1 MSLISLS
8 AIWTACAAVA
18 TRALVNVHSRTCSF
32 QATVSLPSASV
43 NSSAFEC
50 IFLANVI
57 RRDSSL
63 QAAVHLLASNCFPQC
78 HLLHRWLLSRNR
90 VLAPAMSKTLYTI
103 GHSTRPLQ
111 ELVGMLTSNG
121 VTTLVDVRT
130 VPKSRTNPQ
139 ARSSVNN
146 YMHDEHREH

>member
-1 MSLISLS
+1 M
-8 AIWTACAAVA
+8 
-18 TRALVNVHSRTCSF
+18 
-32 QATVSLPSASV
+32 
-43 NSSAFEC
+43 
-50 IFLANVI
+50 
-57 RRDSSL
+57 
-63 QAAVHLLASNCFPQC
+63 
-78 HLLHRWLLSRNR
+78 
-90 VLAPAMSKTLYTI
+90 LAPAMSKTLYTI

-146 YMHDEHREH
+146 YMHDEHREQGLACMQLKAFSGNTWPQNGDWQVPCCTSLWLSGTDT